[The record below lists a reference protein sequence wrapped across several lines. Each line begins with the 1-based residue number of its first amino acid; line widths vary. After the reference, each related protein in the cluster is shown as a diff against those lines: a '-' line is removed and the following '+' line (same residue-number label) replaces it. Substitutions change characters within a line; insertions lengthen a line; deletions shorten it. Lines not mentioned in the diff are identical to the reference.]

1 MKFHIF
7 TIFPSMYSSIF
18 EEGVMSRGIKNGTLE
33 IILHNIRDYANDKH
47 KRVDDYPFG
56 GGPGMIMKPE
66 PIFNAIEIVSTK
78 YSISK
83 ETPRILLSPQG
94 KPFNHKMAQ
103 KLSTLNE
110 IIMICGRYEGF
121 DERIRQTLATQEI
134 SVGDYILSGG
144 EIASMAI
151 IDAIGRLIP
160 GVLGSDK
167 SPMNDSFYDGLL
179 QFPQYTR
186 PASFRNM
193 DVPDIILSGNH
204 SKISEWRKSQS
215 IIRTKRT
222 RPDLFEKHKD

>member
-7 TIFPSMYSSIF
+7 TIFPNMYSSIF
-18 EEGVMSRGIKNGTLE
+18 EEGVISRGIKNGTLE
-33 IILHNIRDYANDKH
+33 IILHNIRDYTNDKH
-47 KRVDDYPFG
+47 KSVDDYPFG

-66 PIFNAIEIVSTK
+66 PIFNAIEIISNK
-78 YSISK
+78 YSLPK

-94 KPFNHKMAQ
+94 KQFNHKMAQ
-103 KLSTLNE
+103 ELSSLNE
-110 IIMICGRYEGF
+110 VIMICGRYEGF

-144 EIASMAI
+144 EIASMVI
-151 IDAIGRLIP
+151 VDAIGRLIP
-160 GVLGSDK
+160 GVLGSDQ
-167 SPMNDSFYDGLL
+167 SPLNDSFYDGLL

-204 SKISEWRKSQS
+204 SKIAEWRKAQS
-215 IIRTKRT
+215 MIRTKRA
-222 RPDLFEKHKD
+222 RPDLFEKHEG

>member
-7 TIFPSMYSSIF
+7 TIFPNMYSSIF
-18 EEGVMSRGIKNGTLE
+18 EEGVISRGIKNGTLE
-33 IILHNIRDYANDKH
+33 IILHNIRDYTNDKH

-66 PIFNAIEIVSTK
+66 PIFNALEIVSNK
-78 YSISK
+78 YSIPK

-94 KPFNHKMAQ
+94 KQFNHNVAQ
-103 KLSTLNE
+103 ELSILNE

-134 SVGDYILSGG
+134 SVGDYVLSGG
-144 EIASMAI
+144 EIASMVI
-151 IDAIGRLIP
+151 MDAIGRLIP
-160 GVLGSDK
+160 GVLGCGQ
-167 SPMNDSFYDGLL
+167 SPLNDSFYDGLL

-193 DVPDIILSGNH
+193 NVPDIILSGNH
-204 SKISEWRKSQS
+204 SKIAEWRKTQS
-215 IIRTKRT
+215 IIRTKKA
-222 RPDLFEKHKD
+222 RPDLFEKYEG